1 MCLMQMG
8 QVSQESVLRSIRLT
22 GEHLIPRFA

>member
-1 MCLMQMG
+1 MG